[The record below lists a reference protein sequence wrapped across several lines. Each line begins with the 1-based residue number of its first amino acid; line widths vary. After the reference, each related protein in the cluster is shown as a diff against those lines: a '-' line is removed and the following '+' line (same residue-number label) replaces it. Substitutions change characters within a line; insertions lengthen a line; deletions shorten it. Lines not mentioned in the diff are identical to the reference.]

1 MSPLRQVLRIK
12 ISVVMLPRCANSAST
27 FPNGGM
33 PRFSSPQQLPGFYS
47 NFILVI
53 REFYL
58 TYYSDIAFYGVSL
71 NQSVILSDI
80 GFGGGKTQ
88 FDSLHNIAVG
98 NIIVALAVSRSFM
111 FIPSSAKVYC

>member
-1 MSPLRQVLRIK
+1 MEACQGSLRHSSFLVSIV
-12 ISVVMLPRCANSAST
+12 ISYWSLGN
-27 FPNGGM
+27 
-33 PRFSSPQQLPGFYS
+33 
-47 NFILVI
+47 
-53 REFYL
+53 FYL

-80 GFGGGKTQ
+80 GFAGGKTQ